1 MPYRDGQGRVI
12 GVVGIYEDITERKL
26 AEEALKRSELTYR
39 EIFESVNDAI
49 FVHDADSG
57 RILDVNRKMCE
68 IYSYTYEE
76 ALMVEVGD
84 LSDPDC
90 YLFSQVQAQEY
101 MRRAK
106 SGPQLFEW
114 RARDKSGKVF
124 WVEVNLKPCV
134 INGEDRILAVV
145 RNITERK
152 RLEEETT
159 GDGA

>member
-1 MPYRDGQGRVI
+1 MATGMVKDLEEPYQLAGQEKWAHTIKVPYCDGQGRVI
-12 GVVGIYEDITERKL
+12 GVVGIYEDITERQL

-106 SGPQLFEW
+106 SGPQSFE
-114 RARDKSGKVF
+114 S
-124 WVEVNLKPCV
+124 ES
-134 INGEDRILAVV
+134 
-145 RNITERK
+145 
-152 RLEEETT
+152 
-159 GDGA
+159 